1 MKINN
6 KKMDVNTSN
15 SLPDNSIIEFELT
28 ENNINNFRRR
38 VISVTDILEQFNSI
52 TLENTHNIPDPNSV
66 ILDELK

>member
-28 ENNINNFRRR
+28 ENNINDFRRR

>member
-1 MKINN
+1 MKKIY

-38 VISVTDILEQFNSI
+38 VISVTDILEQFNSV
-52 TLENTHNIPDPNSV
+52 TLENTRNIPDPNSV

>member
-1 MKINN
+1 
-6 KKMDVNTSN
+6 MDVNTSN